1 MLHSSEPRLT
11 LAGLGWEAEIS
22 QMEAEDTRGEK
33 APGALLL
40 CACSCEQS
48 CLWMV
53 REQERDVGNSLLTV
67 GNWLRFFWRTHH

>member
-48 CLWMV
+48 
-53 REQERDVGNSLLTV
+53 
-67 GNWLRFFWRTHH
+67 